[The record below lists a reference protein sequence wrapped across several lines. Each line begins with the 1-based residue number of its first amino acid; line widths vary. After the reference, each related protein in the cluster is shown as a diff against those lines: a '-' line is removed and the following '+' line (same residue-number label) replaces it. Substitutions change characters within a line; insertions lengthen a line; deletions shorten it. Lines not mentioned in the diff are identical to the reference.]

1 MTILDRI
8 VETKRD
14 ELRRAKSPTAEADL
28 MARIRDMPPTRDF
41 LAACTVPGEVRV
53 IAEIKKA
60 SPSVGLIRPDFD
72 PVAIARIYEANGA
85 ACLSV
90 LTDEPYFQ
98 GKLEYLTAVKA
109 TVGIPILRKE
119 FIIDQFQL
127 LESRAAGAD
136 AVLLIAEILP
146 GDSIQQLHQAACELG
161 LHVLVEFH
169 DSDQLPR
176 VLESGANLIGINNRD
191 LRTFETRL
199 SHTVD
204 LMTSIP
210 DPIAV
215 VGESGIRTHDD
226 LQLLGNAGVKAVLVG
241 ESLMREA
248 DIGAAL
254 RRLRGRE

>member
-8 VETKRD
+8 VETKRR
-14 ELRRAKSPTAEADL
+14 ELRDLKSPAVEAEL
-28 MARIRDMPPTRDF
+28 SARIRDLPPTRDF
-41 LAACTVPGEVRV
+41 FKACTAPGEVRV

-72 PVAIARIYEANGA
+72 PFAIARTYEAHGA
-85 ACLSV
+85 DCLSV
-90 LTDEPYFQ
+90 LTDESYFQ

-109 TVGIPILRKE
+109 AVGIPVLRKE
-119 FIIDQFQL
+119 FIIDRFQL
-127 LESRAAGAD
+127 LEARAAGAD

-146 GDSIQQLHQAACELG
+146 GNSIIQLYREARELG
-161 LHVLVEFH
+161 LYVLVEFH
-169 DSDQLPR
+169 DADQLPR
-176 VLESGANLIGINNRD
+176 VLECGAELIGINNRD

-199 SHTVD
+199 SHTTD

-210 DPIAV
+210 QNIAV

-226 LQLLGNAGVKAVLVG
+226 LKMLGKAGVKAVLVG

-248 DIGAAL
+248 DIGSAL
-254 RRLRGRE
+254 NRLRGRE

>member
-8 VETKRD
+8 VETKRI
-14 ELRRAKSPTAEADL
+14 ELQRAKTPAAEANL
-28 MARIRDMPPTRDF
+28 LARIRVATPPRDF
-41 LAACTVPGEVRV
+41 FAACTAPGEVRV

-60 SPSVGLIRPDFD
+60 SPSVGLIRADFD
-72 PVAIARIYEANGA
+72 PVTIARTYEDNGA

-90 LTDEPYFQ
+90 LTDETYFQ
-98 GKLEYLTAVKA
+98 GRLEYLTAVKA
-109 TVGIPILRKE
+109 AVGIPVLRKE
-119 FIIDQFQL
+119 FIIDRFQL
-127 LESRAAGAD
+127 LEARAAGAD

-146 GDSIQQLHQAACELG
+146 GERLKQLHDDARTLG

-169 DSDQLPR
+169 DADQLPR
-176 VLESGANLIGINNRD
+176 VLECGANLIGINNRD

-199 SHTVD
+199 SHTTD

-210 DPIAV
+210 QHIAV

-226 LQLLGNAGVKAVLVG
+226 LIMLGNAGVKAVLVG

-248 DIGAAL
+248 DIGSAL
-254 RRLRGRE
+254 KRLRGRE